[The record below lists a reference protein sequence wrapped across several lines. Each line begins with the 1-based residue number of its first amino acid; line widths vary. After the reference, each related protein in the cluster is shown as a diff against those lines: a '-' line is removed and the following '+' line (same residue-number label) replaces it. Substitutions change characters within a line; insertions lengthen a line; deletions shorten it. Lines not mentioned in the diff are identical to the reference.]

1 MRSNFIDRKDVATM
15 LKTYSQDLR
24 IASYQTDLTARIRPS
39 AILEIMQEM
48 AGAHAELLD
57 IGRKRLDPMHLAWV
71 LTRVEV
77 QMERMPRSGEVISVE
92 TFPMPNRRVFFPRY
106 FIFRDTQGCQIGCAG
121 SMWVVLDTTTRK
133 MANGAEIAAF
143 MPDNRDLSTPMGMPA
158 TVEAICGEPAESLRL
173 PVYTD
178 LDVNGHVNN
187 TRYLDWC
194 CNALGIDVMRE
205 HAMCRFAVNFNLEV
219 LPGQEIRTVL
229 NHSGDAFSFSG
240 FMDDKRLFDVGG
252 TLTKQ

>member
-1 MRSNFIDRKDVATM
+1 MM
-15 LKTYSQDLR
+15 KTYTQEFR

-48 AGAHAELLD
+48 AGAHAEMLD
-57 IGRKRLDPMHLAWV
+57 VGRKRLDPMNLCWV

-77 QMERMPRSGEVISVE
+77 RMDRMPVSGEIISVE

-106 FIFRDTQGCQIGCAG
+106 FIFRDAQGQQIGCAG
-121 SMWVVLDTTTRK
+121 SMWVVLNMTTRT
-133 MANGAEIAAF
+133 MASGAEITAF
-143 MPDNRDLSTPMGMPA
+143 MPDNRDLSAPMGMPA
-158 TVEAICGEPAESLRL
+158 TVEDAAGEAAEALRL

-194 CNALGIDVMRE
+194 CNALGIDVMQG
-205 HAMCRFAVNFNLEV
+205 HALLHFAVNFNQEI
-219 LPGQEIRTVL
+219 LPGQEVRTVL
-229 NHSGDAFSFSG
+229 RRDGDAFSFSG
-240 FMDDKRLFDVGG
+240 FEGDKRHFDVGG
-252 TLTKQ
+252 MLTKM